1 MTKRFKMGLTFEKS
15 NVNSYFKLMK
25 NWDTE
30 SKKDL
35 IIKLTKSINE
45 KAEDS
50 HDFSACFGAWDDERS
65 ADEIIDDIR
74 NSRINNKETENF

>member
-1 MTKRFKMGLTFEKS
+1 MSIASKKN
-15 NVNSYFKLMK
+15 NVSSYFRLMK

-35 IIKLTKSINE
+35 IIKLTQSINDKSE
-45 KAEDS
+45 KN
-50 HDFSACFGAWDDERS
+50 HDFSSCFGAWDNERS

-74 NSRINNKETENF
+74 YSRKN